1 MAMTPSQTRSAS
13 PRLRHRRRHDDR
25 GTVVV
30 EAVLIVP
37 ALMLVLLVVV
47 QCALWAHAG
56 QVVRLAASEGDQVAR
71 SLDSS
76 PSQGVARAE
85 SVVQTS
91 GAGVSSSTVVG
102 SVVAGDQVQITVTGR
117 AVSIVPGL
125 SLPVSAVVVGP
136 VQEFRSSE

>member
-1 MAMTPSQTRSAS
+1 
-13 PRLRHRRRHDDR
+13 
-25 GTVVV
+25 
-30 EAVLIVP
+30 
-37 ALMLVLLVVV
+37 
-47 QCALWAHAG
+47 
-56 QVVRLAASEGDQVAR
+56 
-71 SLDSS
+71 
-76 PSQGVARAE
+76 VARAE